1 MFFKVSALKNF
12 ASFTGAYRV
21 LEPLI
26 TVKAL
31 LSKKSFKFTMH
42 NLKSVATCTS
52 FLKIS

>member
-12 ASFTGAYRV
+12 ANFTGTYRV

-31 LSKKSFKFTMH
+31 LPKKTFKFTMH
-42 NLKSVATCTS
+42 NLKS
-52 FLKIS
+52 